1 MAVPLLLPTEQKGVH
16 DLTLEV
22 GDMNIIEGKNRR
34 LKILDLYAGFGGASQ
49 AFLDSGDEVTRI
61 ENNKQILSRGYGQN
75 TIFANVESYHY
86 DLPKY
91 KNLDL
96 IISGLPCQEFSLAY
110 NAYRSRVEREGRTH
124 FPDLSHLQTT
134 IEIIE
139 RLQPKHFI
147 IENVAGAIKYFKP
160 YLGDFTQK
168 IGAQALWHNLP
179 QPISIPAGSVVHK
192 YDLDTNGSD
201 PLRSN
206 ERAKWPYSLS
216 AGLRDALLQKTLWDW
231 GGEE

>member
-1 MAVPLLLPTEQKGVH
+1 MNTITEIEKG
-16 DLTLEV
+16 
-22 GDMNIIEGKNRR
+22 NRR

-49 AFLDSGDEVTRI
+49 AFLDAGDEVTRI
-61 ENNKQILSRGYGQN
+61 ENNRQILSRGYGQN
-75 TIFANVESYHY
+75 TIFTTVEAYHY

-96 IISGLPCQEFSLAY
+96 IISGLPCQEFSLAF
-110 NAYRSRVEREGRTH
+110 NAIRSRREREGQVH
-124 FPDLSHLQTT
+124 FPNMDNLQTT
-134 IEIIE
+134 LEIIK

-147 IENVAGAIKYFKP
+147 IENVAGSIKYFKP
-160 YLGDFTQK
+160 YIGDFTQK
-168 IGAQALWHNLP
+168 IGAQVLWHNLP
-179 QPISIPAGSVVHK
+179 QPISIPAGSIVHK

-216 AGLRDALLQKTLWDW
+216 AGLRDALLQKSIWEW
-231 GGEE
+231 GEEE